1 MPDATA
7 TRRVRFGLAAKIF
20 LAATLLVVVVLGLVF
35 GLTSLQANRTA
46 DAAIRRALVG
56 HRRSVQAFLAARTA
70 TFAAMSGV
78 SVQVP
83 QFRERLLKR
92 SRGYVL
98 DQAEEYRD
106 LLGAAWV
113 LVTTERGLL
122 LARPDYPGESG
133 IDLSRGALVAR
144 AVSASRAGATAA
156 GGSVPP
162 TTLARPSAGATTLP
176 PAEVAPALLADT

>member
-46 DAAIRRALVG
+46 DPAIRRALVG

-70 TFAAMSGV
+70 TFAAMRPV

-83 QFRERLLKR
+83 PFRQLLPNP
-92 SRGYVL
+92 SPG
-98 DQAEEYRD
+98 D
-106 LLGAAWV
+106 LLAQAQ
-113 LVTTERGLL
+113 
-122 LARPDYPGESG
+122 AY
-133 IDLSRGALVAR
+133 
-144 AVSASRAGATAA
+144 
-156 GGSVPP
+156 
-162 TTLARPSAGATTLP
+162 
-176 PAEVAPALLADT
+176 